1 MSKTFESM
9 NIFAHS
15 MYQKNLEELN
25 PQELHSVT
33 AAAVMNGI
41 SENWKESRKKHR
53 ENRRACYLSAEFLTG
68 RAIYNNLLCAG
79 MDREAKEFFEEKGLD
94 FGAFEEIEDAAL
106 GNGGLGR
113 LAACFLDSAATLN
126 LPLDGYG
133 IRYKYGLFKQKT
145 VDGFQ
150 KEEPDDWSRFGD
162 PWSVRREEEAVIVEF
177 AGGEKVKAV
186 PYDMPVIGYGTKHIS
201 TLRLWQCESVEPFD
215 FDKFSQGR
223 HSFSLKYKNRAED
236 ISRVLYP
243 GDETVS
249 GKILRLRQEY
259 FFSSASLK
267 DIIRTFKKEHGEN
280 LTQLG
285 DYITVQLND
294 THPAISVPELVRI
307 LTEEEGIYFDTAL
320 LTAQSVFGYTNHT
333 IMQEALEKWDM
344 KLIRAVCPK
353 TAKIITLINR
363 RLKQELK
370 DMGAEKENMY
380 IIQDST
386 VHMANLSAYGSGHI
400 NGVAKIHTDILK
412 ERVLKDWYEL
422 YPEKFLNVTNGITPR
437 RWLAL
442 ANPELSRLITELL
455 GSDLWIKDLSFL
467 EGLKKYADDREVI
480 ERFIKIKED
489 NKKHLAEYVKKRS
502 GVKINPETVFDVQ
515 IKRLHEYKRQLLN
528 ILTVLEI
535 YFELKEKSLDSFNPT
550 TVIFAGKAA
559 PGYFRAKGVIKLI
572 NEVARLIDSDPDMK
586 GLLKVV
592 FLPDYNVSY
601 AEKIVAAAD
610 ISQQISTAGTEASGT
625 GNMKLALNGAVTFGT
640 MDGANIEIVEKAGK
654 ENNYIFGADAE
665 EIAEIYESYDP
676 MSLMDSNPKI
686 KRCMDALID
695 GTLDDGGT
703 GMFKELYDSITI
715 GASWHRPDHYFVLH
729 DFESC
734 LETRLRLNKDT
745 ADKEAFAKKCWINMC
760 SCGDFSSDRSIK
772 EYAEKVWKI
781 KEIQ

>member
-9 NIFAHS
+9 SIFSRS
-15 MYQKNLEELN
+15 MYRKELSALSPEEL
-25 PQELHSVT
+25 HFVT
-33 AAAVMNGI
+33 GAAVM
-41 SENWKESRKKHR
+41 ENIADVWNESRKKHR
-53 ENRRACYLSAEFLTG
+53 EGRRACYLSAEFLTG
-68 RAIYNNLLCAG
+68 RAVYNNLLCSGLAS
-79 MDREAKEFFEEKGLD
+79 EAKAFFEEKGLD

-113 LAACFLDSAATLN
+113 LAACFLDSAASMG

-133 IRYKYGLFKQKT
+133 IRYRYGLFKQKT
-145 VDGFQ
+145 ENGFQ

-162 PWSVRREEEAVIVEF
+162 PWSVRCEEESVIVEF
-177 AGGEKVKAV
+177 GGGEKVKAV
-186 PYDMPVIGYGTKHIS
+186 PYDMPIIGYGGRHIS
-201 TLRLWQCESVEPFD
+201 TLRLWQCESAEPFD
-215 FDKFSQGR
+215 FDKFSSGR
-223 HSFSLKYKNRAED
+223 HNSSLKYKNRAED
-236 ISRVLYP
+236 VSRVLYP

-249 GKILRLRQEY
+249 GKLLRLRQEY

-285 DYITVQLND
+285 DYTAVQLND
-294 THPAISVPELVRI
+294 THPALSVPELVRI
-307 LTEEEGIYFDTAL
+307 LTEEEGLYFDEAL
-320 LTAQSVFGYTNHT
+320 LTARGVFGYTNHT

-344 KLIRAVCPK
+344 KLLRAVCPE

-363 RLKQELK
+363 RLKQELR
-370 DMGAEKENMY
+370 DMGEARGDMH
-380 IIQDST
+380 IIQGPQ

-400 NGVAKIHTDILK
+400 NGVAKIHTEILK

-442 ANPELSRLITELL
+442 ANPKLSGLITELL
-455 GSDLWIKDLSFL
+455 GSDLWKTDLTFL
-467 EGLKKYADDREVI
+467 EGLKKYADDDAVL
-480 ERFIKIKED
+480 ERFMEIKAG
-489 NKKHLAEYVKKRS
+489 NKKSLCEYVKKRS
-502 GVKINPETVFDVQ
+502 GIKINPDTVFDVQ

-535 YFELKEKSLDSFNPT
+535 YFELKEDSIERFNPT

-559 PGYFRAKGVIKLI
+559 PSYFRAKGVIKLI
-572 NEVARLIDSDPDMK
+572 NEAAELIDRDPDMK
-586 GLLKVV
+586 GILKVV

-640 MDGANIEIVEKAGK
+640 MDGANIEIVEKAGS

-665 EIAEIYESYDP
+665 EIEDIYESYDP
-676 MSLMDSNPKI
+676 CELMEKDPKI
-686 KRCMDALID
+686 NRCMKALID

-703 GMFKELYDSITI
+703 GMFRELYDSLTI

-734 LETRLRLNKDT
+734 LETRLRLNGDT
-745 ADKEAFAKKCWINMC
+745 FDKKAFARKCWLNMC
-760 SCGDFSSDRSIK
+760 SCGDFSSDRAVS

-781 KEIQ
+781 EKV